1 MPAAEDAA
9 SAPCENVANVFLIQ
23 PSSGIIETR
32 SPGTNKV
39 PEASGQAGRNSGEEA
54 AHTRTVLLFWFL
66 FINVVAYLVMSDDK
80 KRAKQRRERIPEKTL
95 FLLAAIGGALGVL
108 LAMNTK
114 RHKTKHLSFKVG
126 VPLLL
131 LLNAVL
137 YGYFLI

>member
-1 MPAAEDAA
+1 MYVL
-9 SAPCENVANVFLIQ
+9 SKSVFAYTGYKVIMDLRQ
-23 PSSGIIETR
+23 MFSSG
-32 SPGTNKV
+32 
-39 PEASGQAGRNSGEEA
+39 GENRKEA
-54 AHTRTVLLFWFL
+54 AHTRAVLLFWFL

-108 LAMNTK
+108 LAMNAK
-114 RHKTKHLSFKVG
+114 RHKTKHLSFRIG

>member
-1 MPAAEDAA
+1 MDLRQA
-9 SAPCENVANVFLIQ
+9 LRML
-23 PSSGIIETR
+23 SSR
-32 SPGTNKV
+32 K
-39 PEASGQAGRNSGEEA
+39 EA

-114 RHKTKHLSFKVG
+114 RHKTKHLSFRLG
-126 VPLLL
+126 IPLLL

-137 YGYFLI
+137 FGYFLI